1 MRNRNIRIAILTLL
15 AAMPALFLLVA
26 QRSLRG
32 YEGLQPGDLLP
43 RAWLQAMDRTWVETG
58 TWRGTPTLLVVYQ
71 PGCKACR
78 LELETLVAVAPSF
91 SGVRIVLLSAKNELT
106 GMLAPFPIYSD
117 PGGSFLAKVRRLVTP
132 TLYWIDASGQVR
144 FTRVGHRNA
153 AEERELF
160 RRLLQ
165 DRQ

>member
-15 AAMPALFLLVA
+15 AAMPALFLLLA

-32 YEGLQPGDLLP
+32 YDGLQPGDLLP
-43 RAWLQAMDRTWVETG
+43 RARLQSMDRTWVETV

-78 LELETLVAVAPSF
+78 LELETLAAVAPSF
-91 SGVRIVLLSAKNELT
+91 PGVRIVLLSAKNELKGT
-106 GMLAPFPIYSD
+106 LAPFPIYSD

-132 TLYWIDASGQVR
+132 TLYWIDASGLVR

-153 AEERELF
+153 GEEEELF